1 MELRSSLLGPT
12 DARLAPLCRRSLQI
26 VPWIGSEVT
35 RVGETNK
42 QVNPSGNSGSGESQP
57 RGTSSDLHDSATPS
71 TPHPPPLLFPP
82 PPPRSVSYHRQVCT
96 IWRKLHLANRCGR
109 WFDVRGPQSSLASW
123 HRIVWRSPSL
133 QITLQDRSWG
143 LSSEPGHCV

>member
-26 VPWIGSEVT
+26 VPWIGSE
-35 RVGETNK
+35 
-42 QVNPSGNSGSGESQP
+42 
-57 RGTSSDLHDSATPS
+57 
-71 TPHPPPLLFPP
+71 
-82 PPPRSVSYHRQVCT
+82 VCT